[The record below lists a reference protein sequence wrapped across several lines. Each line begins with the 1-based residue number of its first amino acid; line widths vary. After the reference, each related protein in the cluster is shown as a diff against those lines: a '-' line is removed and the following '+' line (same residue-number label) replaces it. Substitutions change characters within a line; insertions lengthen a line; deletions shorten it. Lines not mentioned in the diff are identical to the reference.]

1 MERSFLE
8 AFGLEKEQIDQI
20 MNENG
25 KDINRERQKADT
37 LKTQLDEAKNTL
49 KTFEGVNVTELQGKV
64 AQLTADLTAKENEYQ
79 GKITEM
85 EFDRVL
91 ETALTGAK
99 VRNAKAVR
107 ALLDVDALKASK
119 NQSEDIKS
127 AIEAVKKEND
137 YLFADTNIPRVV
149 SSTPGSNPAADSAKT
164 QANDALR
171 SLFGKE

>member
-25 KDINRERQKADT
+25 KDINREKQKADT

-49 KTFEGVNVTELQGKV
+49 KGFEGVNVTELQGKV
-64 AQLTADLTAKENEYQ
+64 AQLTADLTAKEAEYQ
-79 GKITEM
+79 GKIAAM
-85 EFDRVL
+85 EFD
-91 ETALTGAK
+91 TALDAALAGAK
-99 VRNAKAVR
+99 VRNVKAVR
-107 ALLDVDALKASK
+107 ALLDIDTLRASK

-137 YLFADTNIPRVV
+137 YLFADVNIPRVV
-149 SSTPGSNPAADSAKT
+149 SSTPGANPAADSAKT
-164 QANDALR
+164 QANEALR